1 MDILLLILR
10 ILLAILLYA
19 FLATILVIVWRDL
32 RQVTISLE
40 SIRRNGQLI
49 VLQTTDAAVEVG
61 TAFPLQLITSIGRLA
76 SNTISISDTYTS
88 SQHALLSWKEE
99 QWWLEDQGSR
109 NGTLLND
116 VRIVDPTVVSSGD
129 VIGIGRTKF
138 KLELE

>member
-138 KLELE
+138 KLEFE